1 MVCEASRFASW
12 VDANQ
17 ERFAV
22 HGSAF
27 TVRGSPFTGAV
38 RTSVTF
44 WVRTSVTFI
53 GPHCYSFSPLFLASA
68 DCYRYIVLK
77 RSVPQEGWFSS
88 DSRLTL
94 QRCCDGA
101 VRAPRYRIESL
112 DARC

>member
-38 RTSVTF
+38 RTSVDF
-44 WVRTSVTFI
+44 LGQDI
-53 GPHCYSFSPLFLASA
+53 GNIHRSPLLLF
-68 DCYRYIVLK
+68 
-77 RSVPQEGWFSS
+77 
-88 DSRLTL
+88 
-94 QRCCDGA
+94 
-101 VRAPRYRIESL
+101 
-112 DARC
+112 